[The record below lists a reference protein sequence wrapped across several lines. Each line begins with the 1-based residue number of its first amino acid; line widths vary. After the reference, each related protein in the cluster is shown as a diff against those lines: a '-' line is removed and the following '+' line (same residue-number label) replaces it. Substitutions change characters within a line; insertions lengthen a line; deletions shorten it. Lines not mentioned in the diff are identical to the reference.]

1 MNSLTRKNAAVDL
14 LRGPIMKSMLTF
26 AVPILF
32 SGVFQQLYNTMDT
45 VIIGHTLGDE
55 ALAAMGAAAAI
66 FDLLTGFA
74 LGIGGGLA
82 IVTARSFGSGDEE
95 QLKRSVA
102 ASLVIGVCV
111 TAVITIGVRF
121 ILYPFLEIL
130 HTPQEIIEESY
141 SYISTITL
149 FIGVMFAYNLC
160 AGLLRAIG
168 NSVMP
173 LVFLILSSLLNI
185 VLDIFLITQLHMGVR
200 GAAVATVIA
209 QAVSVFACLIYIW
222 KRAKMLI
229 PKREHFVWDRA
240 LYQEMLA
247 QGFAMALMSSIVNAG
262 SAVLQSGINRLGY
275 LVIAG
280 HVAARKLFVF
290 LMMPY
295 MAVSQTL
302 STFVAQNYG
311 AGQMGRVRRAV
322 KYSYL
327 CGAALTAAITLLTL
341 PLAPFMVRLLS
352 GSAEAVVIE
361 NGALYLR
368 VVAPCLM
375 ILALLNPTRFALQSI
390 GNKILPVISSV
401 IELIGK
407 YLFVMFLIPRF
418 QYMAV
423 IFCEPVIWLF
433 MDAELLWAFWR
444 NPGVLAG
451 KQEEQ
456 KERMAMRTEGEHS

>member
-1 MNSLTRKNAAVDL
+1 MKTMTEKKFEVDL
-14 LRGPIMKSMLTF
+14 LRGPILKAMLVF
-26 AVPILF
+26 AVPLFF

-45 VIIGHTLGDE
+45 MIIGHTLGGT
-55 ALAAMGAAAAI
+55 L
-66 FDLLTGFA
+66 
-74 LGIGGGLA
+74 
-82 IVTARSFGSGDEE
+82 
-95 QLKRSVA
+95 
-102 ASLVIGVCV
+102 
-111 TAVITIGVRF
+111 
-121 ILYPFLEIL
+121 ILRPFLELL
-130 HTPQEIIEESY
+130 HTPVQIMEQAY
-141 SYISTITL
+141 AYISTITV

-185 VLDIFLITQLHMGVR
+185 VLDFFFITKLSMGVQ

-209 QAVSVFACLIYIW
+209 QGVSVLACLVYIG
-222 KRAKMLI
+222 KKADILI
-229 PKREHFVWDRA
+229 PKRTHFIWDRE

-247 QGFAMALMSSIVNAG
+247 QGFSMAVMSSIVHAG
-262 SAVLQSGINRLGY
+262 SAVLQSGINSLGY

-280 HVAARKLFVF
+280 HVAARKLFMF

-295 MAVSQTL
+295 MAVSQTV

-311 AGQMGRVRRAV
+311 AGQMGRIRRAV
-322 KYSYL
+322 RYSYL
-327 CGAALTAAITLLTL
+327 CGAVLTALISLVTI
-341 PLAPFMVRLLS
+341 PLAPVMVRLS
-352 GSAEAVVIE
+352 GSSEAVVIE
-361 NGALYLR
+361 NGALYLQ

-407 YLFVMFLIPRF
+407 YLFVAFLIPNF

-423 IFCEPVIWLF
+423 IFCEPVIWAF
-433 MDAELLWAFWR
+433 MDLELLWAFWA
-444 NPGVLAG
+444 NPKVCAG
-451 KQEEQ
+451 KSEE
-456 KERMAMRTEGEHS
+456 